1 MKLPSFAC
9 DVYPARLLRRPPGP
23 RLIPGPVKNGRKAC
37 SLSRARASTS
47 PLKETKSNQQQRHQH
62 VKTINA
68 EPETRVTA
76 EVIAI
81 LQSISEPVGSF
92 GGSEDRVIRIRNGQV
107 VAADTGG
114 QGGGQN

>member
-1 MKLPSFAC
+1 M
-9 DVYPARLLRRPPGP
+9 
-23 RLIPGPVKNGRKAC
+23 
-37 SLSRARASTS
+37 
-47 PLKETKSNQQQRHQH
+47 
-62 VKTINA
+62 KTINA

-92 GGSEDRVIRIRNGQV
+92 GGSEDRVFRIRNGQV